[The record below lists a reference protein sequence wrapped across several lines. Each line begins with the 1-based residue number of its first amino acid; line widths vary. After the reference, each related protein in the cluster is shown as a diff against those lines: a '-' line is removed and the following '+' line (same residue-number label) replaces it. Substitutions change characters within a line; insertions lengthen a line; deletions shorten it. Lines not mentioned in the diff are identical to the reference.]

1 MWSKSLSNT
10 IVEDEEKWEWEWNN
24 QKRDRCDRVYSGDL
38 SNCNSVLI
46 GDDYTRGYCDKYENK
61 CLGNSRKS
69 QDVNCYEV
77 DKIPKKNAYDIDIV
91 GDIYD
96 SCCEEFNALSL
107 LREDTNKSRDQREE
121 KLKKIL
127 MIDEE
132 DSNFNN
138 LRDLFR

>member
-1 MWSKSLSNT
+1 MKLT
-10 IVEDEEKWEWEWNN
+10 
-24 QKRDRCDRVYSGDL
+24 
-38 SNCNSVLI
+38 
-46 GDDYTRGYCDKYENK
+46 KY
-61 CLGNSRKS
+61 
-69 QDVNCYEV
+69 Q
-77 DKIPKKNAYDIDIV
+77 KNAYDIDIV

-107 LREDTNKSRDQREE
+107 LREDTNKSRNQRE